1 MKKPVALKLR
11 AHASPDAVYMY
22 QLRLELTSFIGRTQ
36 PNIEVWF
43 KTRVL
48 HPSIELT
55 AQN

>member
-55 AQN
+55 AQI